1 MTALLTPLLLAVA
14 LATTALGGPRLLRAA
29 VPALMR
35 VPRAAVGV
43 LLGAAV
49 LWLMALAALSLML
62 AWLITGP
69 AILPASIAG
78 VCQRCLT
85 AATPFPST
93 GVIDTIIPAALLLF
107 LPTAALLVL
116 IGLGVVRG
124 LRRRRMSRANAR
136 NVADRSQHAIING
149 HPVLLTRDPH
159 PTAYSLPQRHGG
171 IVISDALVA
180 ALQPDELAAVLA
192 HEREHV
198 RGRHHLVLA
207 LLDVVVAPLRWL
219 PLMSAIVN
227 AVPHYL
233 EIAADDAARRCT
245 GTPALASALVKLGDP
260 PNIAVAAWD
269 GAVVGTL
276 LHAAGPDRIGHL
288 VAPPRIGSA
297 IVPLSALSAVAT
309 LFVLVTVAVHGPY
322 ISVIVAGCH
331 LPL

>member
-14 LATTALGGPRLLRAA
+14 LATAVFGGPRLLRAA
-29 VPALMR
+29 APALMR
-35 VPRAAVGV
+35 VPRAAVG
-43 LLGAAV
+43 LLVGAAA

-85 AATPFPST
+85 AATPFPAS
-93 GVIDTIIPAALLLF
+93 GAIDTIVPAALLLF
-107 LPTAALLVL
+107 LPTAALLTF
-116 IGLGVVRG
+116 IGIGVVRG
-124 LRRRRMSRANAR
+124 LRRRRMSRAIAR
-136 NVADRSQHAIING
+136 NLTDRSQHAIING
-149 HPVLLTRDPH
+149 YKVLLTRDPH
-159 PTAYSLPQRHGG
+159 PTAYSLPLRHGG

-180 ALQPDELAAVLA
+180 ALRPDELAAVLA

-198 RGRHHLVLA
+198 RGHHHLALA
-207 LLDVVVAPLRWL
+207 LLDALVAPLRWI
-219 PLMSAIVN
+219 PLMSEILG

-245 GTPALASALVKLGDP
+245 GTPALASALVKLGGPHDT
-260 PNIAVAAWD
+260 AMAFSD
-269 GAVVGTL
+269 GAVVATL

-288 VAPPRIGSA
+288 VAPPQIGSA

-309 LFVLVTVAVHGPY
+309 VFALVTVAVHGPY

>member
-14 LATTALGGPRLLRAA
+14 LVTTALGGPRLLRAA
-29 VPALMR
+29 APALMR
-35 VPRAAVGV
+35 APRAAVGL
-43 LLGAAV
+43 LLGAAA
-49 LWLMALAALSLML
+49 LWLMALAALSFML
-62 AWLITGP
+62 AWLVNGP
-69 AILPASIAG
+69 AILPASIVG
-78 VCQRCLT
+78 VCHRCLT
-85 AATPFPST
+85 AAMPFDT
-93 GVIDTIIPAALLLF
+93 GVIDTLIPAALLF
-107 LPTAALLVL
+107 VLPTAALLAL

-124 LRRRRMSRANAR
+124 LRRRRMSRAIAR
-136 NVADRSQHAIING
+136 DVADRSQHATIYRYT
-149 HPVLLTRDPH
+149 VLLIRDPH

-180 ALQPDELAAVLA
+180 ALLPDELAAVLA

-219 PLMSAIVN
+219 PLMSAIVG

-245 GTPALASALVKLGDP
+245 GTTALASALVKLGDP
-260 PNIAVAAWD
+260 PNIASAALG

-288 VAPPRIGSA
+288 VAPPRIGYA
-297 IVPLSALSAVAT
+297 LVPLSVLSAVAT
-309 LFVLVTVAVHGPY
+309 VFALVTVAVHGPY
-322 ISVIVAGCH
+322 ISAILAGCH